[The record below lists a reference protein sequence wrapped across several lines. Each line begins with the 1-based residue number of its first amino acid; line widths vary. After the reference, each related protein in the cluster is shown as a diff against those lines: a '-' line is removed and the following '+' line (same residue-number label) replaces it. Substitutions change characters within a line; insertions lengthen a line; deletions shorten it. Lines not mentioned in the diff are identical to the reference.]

1 MRSIILFISCLLVL
15 TMHSFAQKKVNRQ
28 YFINLLNAGEYD
40 KVFDTA
46 IKLRKQV
53 YGKNAVIDY
62 FIAKSLCLDGHKE
75 KSTYCFNCI
84 IKNHKLAG
92 SKKDFIQQEINTCN
106 APPDA
111 GGGGLLTNS
120 DFSYI
125 NNVNYLKPVSVEK
138 WEEYMIVSVT
148 TRRSI

>member
-1 MRSIILFISCLLVL
+1 MRSIILFINCLLVL
-15 TMHSFAQKKVNRQ
+15 TTHSFGQKKVNRQ

-111 GGGGLLTNS
+111 GGGSLLTNS
-120 DFSYI
+120 DLAI
-125 NNVNYLKPVSVEK
+125 
-138 WEEYMIVSVT
+138 
-148 TRRSI
+148 SIM